1 MLIDKNTKR
10 VTLENVEIKRIM
22 SEGGV
27 LWEKMFRWRK
37 YRFDEWLELGKSSGF
52 LFESEMKS
60 RYPGYEEY
68 KLRSLDGYGYLIYG
82 KIKGTDKRGK
92 GKFIEEVQSDNEN
105 AYPKSGANNGY
116 WYEFI
121 N

>member
-1 MLIDKNTKR
+1 MLKS
-10 VTLENVEIKRIM
+10 
-22 SEGGV
+22 SELWVRGGV

-37 YRFDEWLELGKSSGF
+37 YRFDVWLKLGKSSNF
-52 LFESEMKS
+52 LFESEIKS

-68 KLRSLDGYGYLIYG
+68 KLRSLDRHGYLIYG
-82 KIKGTDKRGK
+82 KIKYTDKRGK

-105 AYPKSGANNGY
+105 EYPKSGANNGY

-121 N
+121 I